1 MPAVN
6 NLTLFGL
13 CVAIWSTTWF
23 AITFQLGAIAAE
35 VSVAWRFL
43 LAALIV
49 ATFCRARGLSLRFP
63 AADHAALALMGI
75 AMYSAGYIC
84 VYHAEEYLASG
95 LVAVGFSAAPLIAM
109 FGLRLFFGQPL
120 TLRMSLGSLFGIAGI
135 VLVFWPEVARLSQ
148 ANGVVLGALFTASAV
163 LVSTV
168 GGLLAHRNHKRGLH
182 GLPTIAW
189 SMGYGGLFAL
199 VVALVL
205 GRTITIGLSTAYLL
219 SLAYLAV
226 IGSVAAFGA
235 WLTLIGR
242 IGPARASYVGVM
254 VPVVALVIS
263 TLFEKL
269 PWHPLMIAG
278 MLVSIAGNVLV
289 LSSPKTPEP
298 S

>member
-43 LAALIV
+43 FAALIV
-49 ATFCRARGLSLRFP
+49 AVFCRVRGLSLRYS
-63 AADHAALALMGI
+63 ASDHAALAVMGI

-84 VYHAEEYLASG
+84 VYHAEAYLASG

-109 FGLRLFFGQPL
+109 FGLRIFFNQPL
-120 TLRMSLGSLFGIAGI
+120 TARMALGSIFGIVGI

-148 ANGVVLGALFTASAV
+148 TKGAVLGAVFTTTAV

-168 GGLLAHRNHKRGLH
+168 GGLLAHRNHKRELH

-199 VVALVL
+199 LTAVAL
-205 GRTITIGLSTAYLL
+205 GRTIAIGVSPAYLL
-219 SLAYLAV
+219 SLLYLTV

-254 VPVVALVIS
+254 VPVVALIIS
-263 TLFEKL
+263 AVFENL

-278 MLVSIAGNVLV
+278 MVVSVAGNVLV
-289 LSSPKTPEP
+289 LSGSKH
-298 S
+298 

>member
-1 MPAVN
+1 MPFAAN
-6 NLTLFGL
+6 NVTLFAV
-13 CVAIWSTTWF
+13 CVAIWSTTWY
-23 AITFQLGAIAAE
+23 AITFQLGPVAAE

-43 LAALIV
+43 LAGLLI
-49 ATFCRARGLSLRFP
+49 AAYCRARGISLRYR
-63 AADHAALALMGI
+63 AADHAMLALLGVT
-75 AMYSAGYIC
+75 MYSAGYIC

-95 LVAVGFSAAPLIAM
+95 LVAVGFSASPLLAM

-120 TLRMSLGSLFGIAGI
+120 TARMAGGSLLGILGI

-148 ANGVVLGALFTASAV
+148 AKGTLTGALLMVGAV
-163 LVSTV
+163 LISSV
-168 GGLLAHRNHKRGLH
+168 GGLIVHRNHKRNLH

-199 VVALVL
+199 IVAVALS
-205 GRTITIGLSTAYLL
+205 RTLAIDLSRGYLL

-254 VPVVALVIS
+254 VPVVALAIS
-263 TLFEKL
+263 GVFEAL

-278 MLVSIAGNVLV
+278 MAVSVAGNVLV
-289 LSSPKTPEP
+289 LSGSHA
-298 S
+298 

>member
-1 MPAVN
+1 MPFAAN
-6 NLTLFGL
+6 NVTLFAV
-13 CVAIWSTTWF
+13 CVAIWSTTWY
-23 AITFQLGAIAAE
+23 AITFQLGAVAAE

-43 LAALIV
+43 LAGLLI
-49 ATFCRARGLSLRFP
+49 AAYCRARGISLRYRV
-63 AADHAALALMGI
+63 ADHAMLALLGVT
-75 AMYSAGYIC
+75 MYSAGYIC

-95 LVAVGFSAAPLIAM
+95 LVAVGFSASPLLAM

-120 TLRMSLGSLFGIAGI
+120 TARMAGGSLLGILGI

-148 ANGVVLGALFTASAV
+148 AKGTLTGALLMVGAV
-163 LVSTV
+163 LISSV
-168 GGLLAHRNHKRGLH
+168 GGLIVHRNHNRNLH

-199 VVALVL
+199 IVAVAL
-205 GRTITIGLSTAYLL
+205 GRTLAIDLSRGYLL

-254 VPVVALVIS
+254 VPVVALAIS
-263 TLFEKL
+263 GVFEAL

-278 MLVSIAGNVLV
+278 MAVSVAGNVLV
-289 LSSPKTPEP
+289 LSGSHA
-298 S
+298 